1 MLSIKYI
8 KNKTIKIWGATP
20 PASRVTGVQMMLLTW
35 MQEQTPWMMTQW
47 RGIWAIMI
55 CEASMR
61 PMYIYFVG
69 LVDNTIFVE
78 HSFM

>member
-1 MLSIKYI
+1 MLSSKYI
-8 KNKTIKIWGATP
+8 KNKTIVKIYFMG
-20 PASRVTGVQMMLLTW
+20 RYMLLTW

-69 LVDNTIFVE
+69 LVDNTIL
-78 HSFM
+78 